1 VLASMVVI
9 THGNEM
15 TTGGRI
21 LVGRAL
27 APFDNE
33 IEMWKQASNA
43 TKSYA
48 RINTVFNHKSLT
60 L

>member
-1 VLASMVVI
+1 MVVI